1 VRIVRHYR
9 SFWTFVAVLAF
20 CSFMVDRQ
28 FRVNQ
33 AKHNEVREA
42 FILLNAR
49 GYSSQA
55 QRLYGHLIG
64 ELGRTPDRV
73 LLDDFQRT
81 LMLVDPGKQ
90 QTNNLLWRYHWTVSN
105 ELERRSPRAFARAL
119 DVAKEAQ

>member
-1 VRIVRHYR
+1 MV
-9 SFWTFVAVLAF
+9 VLAF

-33 AKHNEVREA
+33 ARHNDVREA

-49 GYSSQA
+49 GYSTQA
-55 QRLYGHLIG
+55 QRLYARLIG
-64 ELGRTPDRV
+64 QLNRTSDRV

-81 LMLVDPGKQ
+81 LMLVEPGKK
-90 QTNNLLWRYHWTVSN
+90 QTNNLVWRYHWTVSN

-119 DVAKEAQ
+119 DLAKEVQ